1 MNILETAFVK
11 KIRIFNFIFTV
22 RPNYLHL
29 KYDEFI
35 FLKHISKN
43 GRKIKKIYN
52 IISVM
57 MKEVLH
63 SILISVLIN
72 S

>member
-1 MNILETAFVK
+1 MNILETAFVQ

-22 RPNYLHL
+22 RPNYLYL

-43 GRKIKKIYN
+43 RRKIKKICN

-63 SILISVLIN
+63 SILTQSVP
-72 S
+72 